1 VLSSPSIFTQF
12 PRKNQRMDINFEIVK
27 IGWYEIYVD
36 KEIET
41 LYRDFIER
49 IGPELT
55 RNSEEWACTLC
66 GALLVVCSQ

>member
-1 VLSSPSIFTQF
+1 
-12 PRKNQRMDINFEIVK
+12 MDINFEIVK